1 MTKNDKKETYIGEKL
16 MKSSKKI
23 FLVSFLIFA
32 MSSVLFFPSQGID
45 PTTMKSPF
53 SFLLQT
59 MLICTASILLALGW
73 IAETIEGRTQHP
85 EAE

>member
-1 MTKNDKKETYIGEKL
+1 
-16 MKSSKKI
+16 
-23 FLVSFLIFA
+23 
-32 MSSVLFFPSQGID
+32 
-45 PTTMKSPF
+45 
-53 SFLLQT
+53 LQT